1 MGVNGGVR
9 IIMQHI
15 LIEPLLVPS
24 NDPMN
29 RTSKTPPLRGLTQ
42 ETWVPGVQIPVLP
55 LASCML
61 TERDLTPWASA
72 SPSAQWS

>member
-29 RTSKTPPLRGLTQ
+29 RTSKTPPLRGHGCQ
-42 ETWVPGVQIPVLP
+42 GFESQFCHLP
-55 LASCML
+55 AAC
-61 TERDLTPWASA
+61 
-72 SPSAQWS
+72 